1 MARSPS
7 ICHRRSAGRSDNY
20 VVNAIK
26 PPVCPPPAAWVR
38 VAAWLGLLAVF
49 LALVTPAALL
59 AEEVRTGKLGGLCSA
74 QSRVATDPAS
84 GGDTALQAG
93 SHCDWCSSVGLAP
106 PPLLA
111 LALLSMAPVP
121 GIALHDFPADLAASV
136 TGLPFSRGPPLV

>member
-49 LALVTPAALL
+49 SALVTPAALL

-84 GGDTALQAG
+84 GGDTGLQAG

-106 PPLLA
+106 PRLPA
-111 LALLSMAPVP
+111 LALLSTAPVP
-121 GIALHDFPADLAASV
+121 RMALHDFPADLAASV